1 MKMDERPAGF
11 LGEAQ
16 WSELPTPEEI
26 AEQVNKFLPRSPTEG
41 IAVRYTLQLLDNN
54 SVKLIAERIAT

>member
-1 MKMDERPAGF
+1 MSERPAGF

-16 WSELPTPEEI
+16 WSELPTAEEI

-41 IAVRYTLQLLDNN
+41 ITVRYTLQLLDNGG
-54 SVKLIAERIAT
+54 VKLTAERIAI